1 MFSLLKIDKLVIK
14 AFFGPFFLS
23 FAIVLFIL
31 LIVFMSHYFEDLA
44 GKDLGWG
51 IYAKLFGYFA
61 LVITPQALPLA
72 VLLAALMSFGDL
84 GENYEI
90 TAVKSAGIP
99 LTRLLIPMGCFA
111 VLITIGAYLFN
122 NYIAPEANL
131 KAFSLMYDV
140 RQKKP
145 TLEFKEGGFYND
157 LPDYKIRVERKG
169 RQEND
174 STVYGVMIYDHTSQR
189 GNSDLILADTG
200 KMYTILDNNY
210 LVMELRRGNKFSEYS
225 GQNTGKKEFVR
236 DEFLDARFVFS
247 LASLGM
253 NETPEELFKSHKIMK
268 RVHELGFIADSLDKQ
283 SLIQAHNL
291 AESTKPYFDYQFA
304 ADRAKYFFS
313 PQDSV
318 PNDYLQYRKN
328 LTRADYGLIYE
339 RAISKTQNLKSLGT
353 TNKDRIGYLTRESKS
368 FRVEQHK
375 RFSTS
380 IACFI
385 MFLIG
390 APLGSIIR
398 KGGLG
403 VPVLISIIF
412 FLLYYF
418 ISITGEK
425 YGREGVTPLIVGAW
439 AADAILLFF
448 GLLFLMQARV
458 DSRLFDADAYL
469 VWLNRHLPWLMAKL
483 LGPNPV
489 SQKPA
494 QTL

>member
-1 MFSLLKIDKLVIK
+1 MLRLTKIDKLVIK
-14 AFFGPFFLS
+14 AFLGPFFLS

-44 GKDLGWG
+44 GKDLGWE

-72 VLLAALMSFGDL
+72 VLLAALMSFGNL

-99 LTRLLIPMGCFA
+99 LTRLLVPMGLFA
-111 VLITIGAYLFN
+111 VLITVGAYLFN

-157 LPDYKIRVERKG
+157 LPDYKIRIERKG
-169 RQEND
+169 RQQND
-174 STVYGVMIYDHTSQR
+174 SMVYGVMIYDHTSQR
-189 GNSDLILADTG
+189 GNTDLILADTG
-200 KMYTILDNNY
+200 KMYTIMDNNY
-210 LVMELRRGNKFSEYS
+210 LVMELRRGNKFSEFSSS
-225 GQNTGKKEFVR
+225 GSNKKEFVR
-236 DEFLDARFVFS
+236 DEFLDAKFVFS
-247 LASLGM
+247 LASLGL

-268 RVHELGFIADSLDKQ
+268 RVHELAFIADSLADQ
-283 SLIQAHNL
+283 SRKLALNL

-304 ADRAKYFFS
+304 VDRPKYPQS
-313 PQDSV
+313 AQDSV
-318 PNDYLQYRKN
+318 PTDYLQYRPN
-328 LTRADYGLIYE
+328 LLRGDYAMVFE
-339 RAISKTQNLKSLGT
+339 RAVSKVQNLKSLGL
-353 TNKDRIGYLTRESKS
+353 TNKDRIGFHARESKS

-375 RFSTS
+375 RFTTS

-425 YGREGVTPLIVGAW
+425 YAREGITPLIPGTW
-439 AADAILLFF
+439 AADTILLGF
-448 GLLFLMQARV
+448 GVLFLLQARV

-469 VWLNRHLPWLMAKL
+469 VWFGQQWAKFKGQRKL
-483 LGPNPV
+483 KF
-489 SQKPA
+489 Q
-494 QTL
+494 

>member
-1 MFSLLKIDKLVIK
+1 MFRLTKIDKLVIK

-44 GKDLGWG
+44 GKDLGWS

-72 VLLAALMSFGDL
+72 VLLAALMSFGNL

-99 LTRLLIPMGCFA
+99 LTRLLIPMGFFA
-111 VLITIGAYLFN
+111 VLITVGAFLFN

-157 LPDYKIRVERKG
+157 LPDYKIRVESKG
-169 RQEND
+169 RKEND
-174 STVYGVMIYDHTSQR
+174 STVYGVMIYDHTAQR

-200 KMYTILDNNY
+200 KMYTIMDNNY
-210 LVMELRRGNKFSEYS
+210 LVMELRRGNKFSEYASQS
-225 GQNTGKKEFVR
+225 GGKKEFVR
-236 DEFLDARFVFS
+236 DEFLDAKFVFS

-268 RVHELGFIADSLDKQ
+268 RVHELGIIADSLETQ
-283 SLIQAHNL
+283 SRHHATSL

-304 ADRAKYFFS
+304 ADRAKYPQS

-318 PNDYLQYRKN
+318 PADYFQYRKN
-328 LTRADYGLIYE
+328 LSRADYGLVYE
-339 RAISKTQNLKSLGT
+339 RAINKVQNLKSLGV
-353 TNKDRIGYLTRESKS
+353 TNKDRITYLTRESKG

-425 YGREGVTPLIVGAW
+425 YAREGITNLLVGAW
-439 AADAILLFF
+439 ASDTILF
-448 GLLFLMQARV
+448 GFGVLFLLQARI
-458 DSRLFDADAYL
+458 DSRLFDSDAYL
-469 VWLNRHLPWLMAKL
+469 VWITRYAPMVMRVLRR
-483 LGPNPV
+483 G
-489 SQKPA
+489 
-494 QTL
+494 T